1 MYEKYIY
8 VSKDIFIETYIYI
21 RDILKEIKLP
31 CGLRLRG
38 DLGFALQ
45 GTWGGNALVCFGIAL
60 ALADNGIALHCM

>member
-1 MYEKYIY
+1 MKNIY
-8 VSKDIFIETYIYI
+8 QKIYLYKHIYI

>member
-1 MYEKYIY
+1 MKNIY
-8 VSKDIFIETYIYI
+8 QKIYLYKQIYIYI

-45 GTWGGNALVCFGIAL
+45 GTCGGNALVCFGIAL